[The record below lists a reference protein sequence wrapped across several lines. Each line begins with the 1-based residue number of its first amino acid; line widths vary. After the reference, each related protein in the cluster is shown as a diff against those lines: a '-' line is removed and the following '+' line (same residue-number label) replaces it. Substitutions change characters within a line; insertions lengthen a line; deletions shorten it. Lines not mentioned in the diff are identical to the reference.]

1 MSSAHSVTINVSC
14 EAAVGPDRPS
24 EWAEQLCI
32 TVNSFHIVSDN
43 TTLKN
48 GHACYLVPWSPT
60 ILPPVI
66 MPPQP
71 PPHLTLD
78 NFNIE
83 SEVPENCPFVLTSPR
98 SLEACR
104 RAGVQVGCCHSITL
118 GNKPY
123 YYYYYTIFIV
133 NNLLCCILT
142 VLSTILTHSR
152 SYFTLH
158 STMINGLCDI
168 FIVKEFALCIGFA
181 TYFESYLIVFCMNI
195 TFCNHFFL
203 ILYIFVNLMTILA
216 ATYNFIQ
223 NQ

>member
-60 ILPPVI
+60 NLPPVI

-123 YYYYYTIFIV
+123 YYYYYYYTMHCEQFIV
-133 NNLLCCILT
+133 LYSDCPFNY
-142 VLSTILTHSR
+142 
-152 SYFTLH
+152 SYSFQ
-158 STMINGLCDI
+158 II
-168 FIVKEFALCIGFA
+168 FYPAFYHDKWIV
-181 TYFESYLIVFCMNI
+181 
-195 TFCNHFFL
+195 
-203 ILYIFVNLMTILA
+203 
-216 ATYNFIQ
+216 
-223 NQ
+223 